1 MGGVVIAMK
10 YDVIIKNGTLVDGTG
25 ALPAS
30 RDVGIRDGK
39 IAAVGQLSAGDGEQ
53 VYDAKG
59 KVVAP
64 GFMDVHT
71 HSEKSIL
78 QRPTAIQKISQGITM
93 EITGH
98 CGESPYPVKNP
109 DGKESFADL
118 ENYREAVRKNGGM
131 SLDHASLI
139 GHGTLREYAV
149 GDGDDKASREQMEK
163 MAALLEEEFRQGAC
177 GMSSGLEYAPGIYS
191 DEEEMVPL
199 AVVCAKYKRV
209 YTTHMRSE
217 GMKLLEAVEEA
228 LSVAKRS
235 GATTVISHIKACGKP
250 NHGKV
255 VTALRMVDAANEAGA
270 NVYMD
275 CYPYPAACTGLSI
288 ALPAYT
294 KAKGHDEMMRCL
306 TTEDGRAEIRRWFS
320 LGTDVWENRS
330 IVTGWENISVAY
342 LDSEKNKYCIGKSIR
357 EIAAIRGVDE
367 LTAYMDLLAEENG
380 NVSAI
385 LRSACEED
393 IIAAYSHPRTMV
405 CSDATGIYGR
415 PHPRLYASHTR
426 FLAHYADLSTDKGL
440 AQAVHR
446 MTGLPA
452 QVYRMKDS
460 GILAP
465 GKRANITMFDPAEIK
480 DNATFENPCQLSDG
494 VDAVFVGGKLSYR
507 DKEVTDARSGRFF
520 IAQ

>member
-1 MGGVVIAMK
+1 MK
-10 YDVIIKNGTLVDGTG
+10 LDYVIKNGTLVDGTG
-25 ALPAS
+25 APPCSA
-30 RDVGIRDGK
+30 DIGIRDGR
-39 IAAVGQLSAGDGEQ
+39 IAEIGSILPGEAER
-53 VYDAKG
+53 VFDAKG
-59 KVVAP
+59 RVVSP
-64 GFMDVHT
+64 GFIDVHT
-71 HSEKSIL
+71 HSELSIL
-78 QRPTAIQKISQGITM
+78 QRPSAIQKISQGITM

-98 CGESPYPVKNP
+98 CGESPYPVKHS
-109 DGKESFADL
+109 DGKESFTDL
-118 ENYREAVRKNGGM
+118 NSYRKAVKENGGM

-139 GHGTLREYAV
+139 GHGTLREQVIGA
-149 GDGDDKASREQMEK
+149 GDGKASQRDIEEMSA
-163 MAALLEEEFRQGAC
+163 MLEEEFRQGAC

-191 DEEEMVPL
+191 DAEEMIPL
-199 AVVCAKYKRV
+199 AAVCKKYESV

-217 GMKLLEAVEEA
+217 GMKFLEAVEET

-255 VTALRMVDAANEAGA
+255 TEALRRIDAANEAGA
-270 NVYMD
+270 DVYMD

-294 KAKGHDEMMRCL
+294 KAKGHEEMMRCL

-342 LDSEKNKYCIGKSIR
+342 LASERNKYCIGKSIR

-380 NVSAI
+380 EVSAI

-393 IIAAYSHPRTMV
+393 IVAAYSHPRTMV
-405 CSDATGIYGR
+405 CSDATSIYGR

-426 FLAHYADLSTDKGL
+426 FLAHYADLSTDEGL
-440 AQAVHR
+440 VRAVYR

-452 QVYRMKDS
+452 RVYRMKDV

-465 GKRANITMFDPAEIK
+465 GKRANLTVFDPAGVK
-480 DNATFENPCQLSDG
+480 DNATFEEPCQLSDG
-494 VDAVFVGGKLSYR
+494 IDAVFVGGLLSYR
-507 DKEVTDARSGRFF
+507 DREVTSVRSGRFYM
-520 IAQ
+520 AQ